1 MPTNRRRISRRS
13 NRIPATFSD
22 EYIAHLKCADFLGE
36 LTSEEIDAA
45 KKCGVYKWNEIVK
58 GWHERRA

>member
-1 MPTNRRRISRRS
+1 MRVS
-13 NRIPATFSD
+13 NRIPVNFTP
-22 EYIAHLKCADFLGE
+22 EYIGHLKCRDFLGE
-36 LTSEEIDAA
+36 LTPEEVDAA